1 MTPEERRR
9 LLGAI
14 SATLWL
20 VVLVVGD
27 VAVTNPNLSLAPLF
41 AIAPLIACTVLPA
54 GPTAVFAVAALLF
67 AAGSNQ
73 WNDAWGTPQ
82 VWVRLV
88 DIFLVSAAA
97 VIVAWVRVR
106 RERQL
111 ARVVRIA
118 EVAQRTVLPLIPHRV
133 GPITAGSRYLS
144 AAEDTLVGG
153 DLYDWF
159 RSDRRICFVVGDVRG
174 KGVGAVEQAA
184 RVIRAFRQSAAAGA
198 DLAAMAAQMSAYLMQ
213 FFDDEEFATAVLVQI
228 TNSTRLT
235 LVNCGH
241 PAPIFIP
248 SGGDATFVVPPVGL
262 PLGLGSSYESMSMPW
277 AVGDRLLLYTD
288 GLSEARDE
296 RGEYLPLLPLAPL
309 LRESSVEDALDGIL
323 AKVREHVPD
332 GQLTDDLA
340 ALLLENAVPEGGASN
355 DHDGSLVTGADA
367 ALRYPPTALEH
378 LKVQADGDAARSSV
392 RAE

>member
-1 MTPEERRR
+1 VTTEERRR

-14 SATLWL
+14 VAMVWL
-20 VVLVVGD
+20 VVLVVVD
-27 VAVTNPNLSLAPLF
+27 VAVTDPTLSLAPLF
-41 AIAPLIACTVLPA
+41 AIAPLIACAVLPA
-54 GPTAVFAVAALLF
+54 GPTAVFGVAALLL

-73 WNDAWGTPQ
+73 WNAARGTPQ

-97 VIVAWVRVR
+97 VMVAWVRVR
-106 RERQL
+106 REGQL
-111 ARVVRIA
+111 ARVSRIA

-133 GPITAGSRYLS
+133 GPLTAGSRYLS

-159 RSDRRICFVVGDVRG
+159 RSDRRICFIVGDVRG

-198 DLAAMAAQMSAYLMQ
+198 DPAAMAAQMSAYLMQ

-228 TNSTRLT
+228 TNTTRLT

-241 PAPIFIP
+241 PAPMFIP
-248 SGGDATFVVPPVGL
+248 SSGDATFVVPPVGL

-277 AVGDRLLLYTD
+277 TVGDRLLLYTD

-296 RGEYLPLLPLAPL
+296 QDEYLPLLSLAPL
-309 LRESSVEDALDGIL
+309 LRVSSVEDALDGIL
-323 AKVREHVPD
+323 ARVREHVPD

-340 ALLLENAVPEGGASN
+340 ALLLENAVPEGGSST
-355 DHDGSLVTGADA
+355 DHRGSLVAGADPA
-367 ALRYPPTALEH
+367 PPYLPTAPEH
-378 LKVQADGDAARSSV
+378 LRVHSDGDAARSSV
-392 RAE
+392 SAE

>member
-1 MTPEERRR
+1 VTTEERRR

-14 SATLWL
+14 VAMVWL
-20 VVLVVGD
+20 VVLVVVD
-27 VAVTNPNLSLAPLF
+27 VAVTDPTLSLAPLF
-41 AIAPLIACTVLPA
+41 AIAPLIACAVLPA
-54 GPTAVFAVAALLF
+54 GSTAVFGVAALLL

-73 WNDAWGTPQ
+73 WNAARGTPQ

-97 VIVAWVRVR
+97 VMVAWVRVR
-106 RERQL
+106 REGQL
-111 ARVVRIA
+111 ARVSRIA

-133 GPITAGSRYLS
+133 GPLTAGSRYLS

-159 RSDRRICFVVGDVRG
+159 RSDRRICFIVGDVRG

-198 DLAAMAAQMSAYLMQ
+198 DPAAMAAQMSAYLMQ

-228 TNSTRLT
+228 TNTTRLT

-248 SGGDATFVVPPVGL
+248 SRGDATFVVPPVGL

-277 AVGDRLLLYTD
+277 TVGDRLLLYTD

-296 RGEYLPLLPLAPL
+296 QDEYLPLLSLAPL
-309 LRESSVEDALDGIL
+309 LRVSSVEDALDGIL
-323 AKVREHVPD
+323 ARVREHVPD

-340 ALLLENAVPEGGASN
+340 ALLLENAVPEGGSST
-355 DHDGSLVTGADA
+355 DHRGSLVAGADPA
-367 ALRYPPTALEH
+367 PPYLPTAPEH
-378 LKVQADGDAARSSV
+378 LRVHSDGDAARSSV

>member
-1 MTPEERRR
+1 MTPEKRRR
-9 LLGAI
+9 LVGAI
-14 SATLWL
+14 LAMLWL
-20 VVLVVGD
+20 VAFIVAD
-27 VAVTNPNLSLAPLF
+27 VAVTNPTLSLAPLF
-41 AIAPLIACTVLPA
+41 AIAPLIACAVLPA
-54 GPTAVFAVAALLF
+54 GPTTVFGVAALLL
-67 AAGSNQ
+67 AAWSNQ

-97 VIVAWVRVR
+97 VMVAWVRVR

-111 ARVVRIA
+111 ARVARIA
-118 EVAQRTVLPLIPHRV
+118 EVAQRTVLPLIPRRV
-133 GPITAGSRYLS
+133 GPLTAGARYLS

-241 PAPIFIP
+241 PAPIFVP
-248 SGGDATFVVPPVGL
+248 SDGDATFVMPPVGL
-262 PLGLGSSYESMSMPW
+262 PLGLGSSYESMGMSW
-277 AVGDRLLLYTD
+277 TVGDRLLLYTD
-288 GLSEARDE
+288 GLSEARD
-296 RGEYLPLLPLAPL
+296 GQDEYLPLLSLAPL
-309 LRESSVEDALDGIL
+309 LKVPSVEDALDGIL
-323 AKVREHVPD
+323 TRVREHVPD
-332 GQLTDDLA
+332 GRLTDDLA
-340 ALLLENAVPEGGASN
+340 ALLLENAVPEGGSST
-355 DHDGSLVTGADA
+355 DHHGSLVASADTVQPH
-367 ALRYPPTALEH
+367 LPTALEH
-378 LKVQADGDAARSSV
+378 LRGQPEGDAARSSV